1 MTAARIIES
10 IGSLLWPLLVAV
22 LVWRL
27 VPLLP
32 GLVADLR
39 QALRTRAFSVRVG
52 AVELSVEEATEL
64 LRRQVADLQR
74 QVESQVAAPAVPAAP
89 PTPGSRPP
97 ATAGAA
103 ATDRAAP
110 QAPWSGRPLVL
121 WVDDRPDGNA
131 FEMARLRD
139 DGVELLQARSTD
151 EALDVLALRRGV
163 QALITDLGRTEGGEY
178 RPHAGLALLR
188 RLREDGLE
196 LPVLVYTGRRG
207 VERERAA
214 ALAAGAAVVTAS
226 PVELFA
232 SLRSVLMSGGAAA
245 ASPGQGDAFGNH
257 RPRRPRRLP
266 EPAERPPAQPGEDA
280 G

>member
-1 MTAARIIES
+1 MTAARIIEA

-22 LVWRL
+22 LIWRL

-32 GLVADLR
+32 GLVTDLR
-39 QALRTRAFSVRVG
+39 HALRTRAFSVRVG
-52 AVELSVEEATEL
+52 AAELSVEEATEL
-64 LRRQVADLQR
+64 LRRQVTDLQR
-74 QVESQVAAPAVPAAP
+74 QVESQVAAPAPAPAAP
-89 PTPGSRPP
+89 AASRPP
-97 ATAGAA
+97 PTAGAA
-103 ATDRAAP
+103 APDQAAA
-110 QAPWSGRPLVL
+110 QAPWGARPLVL

-163 QALITDLGRTEGGEY
+163 QAVVTDLGRTEGGEY

-188 RLREDGLE
+188 RLRDEGLE
-196 LPVLVYTGRRG
+196 QPVLVYTSRRG
-207 VERERAA
+207 VERERAD
-214 ALAAGAAVVTAS
+214 ALAAGAAVVTSS

-232 SLRSVLMSGGAAA
+232 SLRSALGTAGDATAP
-245 ASPGQGDAFGNH
+245 PGRNDAFGNH

-266 EPAERPPAQPGEDA
+266 EPAEPPPAQPGDSA

>member
-1 MTAARIIES
+1 MTTARIIEA

-39 QALRTRAFSVRVG
+39 QALRTRAFSVRIG
-52 AVELSVEEATEL
+52 AAELTVEEATEL
-64 LRRQVADLQR
+64 LRRQVTDLQR
-74 QVESQVAAPAVPAAP
+74 QVESQVAAPAPAPAAP
-89 PTPGSRPP
+89 RPP
-97 ATAGAA
+97 STAGAA
-103 ATDRAAP
+103 APDQAAA
-110 QAPWSGRPLVL
+110 QAPWGARPLVL

-163 QALITDLGRTEGGEY
+163 QAVITDLGRTEGGEY

-188 RLREDGLE
+188 RLREDELE
-196 LPVLVYTGRRG
+196 QPVLVYTSRRG
-207 VERERAA
+207 VERERAD

-226 PVELFA
+226 PIELFTT
-232 SLRSVLMSGGAAA
+232 LRSTLGTADATTPPA
-245 ASPGQGDAFGNH
+245 RNDAFGNQ